1 MDYRRWARHLLLFTV
16 ALILIYAFCQLL
28 PDKPL
33 MQALSIGT
41 AYTSLLYFAVTLSIG
56 PVNLIRSR
64 RNPLSSLLR
73 RDLGIWSGILALAHT
88 ITGLQ
93 VHFKGRL
100 IQYFIYP
107 PDESHVLP
115 FRTDPFGLTNYIGLI
130 SALIMIAL
138 LCLSNNRSIRIMG
151 ASSWKKWHRLA
162 YVLVLAIPAH
172 GLVYQ
177 LLEKRIGAYT
187 MLLLAISSVIVA
199 VQISGFLRF
208 RRARDSRSLTDS
220 ETA

>member
-1 MDYRRWARHLLLFTV
+1 
-16 ALILIYAFCQLL
+16 
-28 PDKPL
+28 

-41 AYTSLLYFAVTLSIG
+41 AYTSLIYFAVTLSIG
-56 PVNLIRSR
+56 PANLIRSR

-151 ASSWKKWHRLA
+151 ASSWKKWQRLT
-162 YVLVLAIPAH
+162 YFLVLAIPIH

-177 LLEKRIGAYT
+177 LLEKRIGIYT
-187 MLLLAISSVIVA
+187 VLLLATTLVVIA
-199 VQISGFLRF
+199 MQTSGFIQ
-208 RRARDSRSLTDS
+208 RRKLKTSRQ
-220 ETA
+220 

>member
-1 MDYRRWARHLLLFTV
+1 MNFRRCARHLLLFTV
-16 ALILIYAFCQLL
+16 AFILIYAFCQLL
-28 PDKPL
+28 SDKPL

-41 AYTSLLYFAVTLSIG
+41 AYTSLIYFAVTLSIG
-56 PVNLIRSR
+56 PANLIRSR

-151 ASSWKKWHRLA
+151 ASSWKKWQRLT
-162 YVLVLAIPAH
+162 YFLVLAIPIH

-177 LLEKRIGAYT
+177 LLEKRIGIYT
-187 MLLLAISSVIVA
+187 VLLLATTLVVIA
-199 VQISGFLRF
+199 MQTSGFIQ
-208 RRARDSRSLTDS
+208 RRKLKTSRQ
-220 ETA
+220 

>member
-1 MDYRRWARHLLLFTV
+1 MNVRRWARHLLLFTV
-16 ALILIYAFCQLL
+16 AFILIYAFCRLL
-28 PDKPL
+28 SDKPL

-151 ASSWKKWHRLA
+151 ASSWKKWQRLT
-162 YVLVLAIPAH
+162 YFLVLAIPIH

-177 LLEKRIGAYT
+177 LLEKRIGIYT
-187 MLLLAISSVIVA
+187 VLLLATTLVVIA
-199 VQISGFLRF
+199 MQTSGFIQ
-208 RRARDSRSLTDS
+208 RRKLKTSRQ
-220 ETA
+220 

>member
-1 MDYRRWARHLLLFTV
+1 MLLFTV

-56 PVNLIRSR
+56 PANLIRSR

-151 ASSWKKWHRLA
+151 ASSWKKWQRLT
-162 YVLVLAIPAH
+162 YFLVLAIPIH

-177 LLEKRIGAYT
+177 LLEKRIGIYT
-187 MLLLAISSVIVA
+187 VLLLATTLVVIA
-199 VQISGFLRF
+199 MQTSGFIQHRKLKT
-208 RRARDSRSLTDS
+208 SRQ
-220 ETA
+220 

>member
-1 MDYRRWARHLLLFTV
+1 MNFRRWARHLLLFTV
-16 ALILIYAFCQLL
+16 AFILIYAFCRLL
-28 PDKPL
+28 SDKPL

-107 PDESHVLP
+107 PDELHVLP

-151 ASSWKKWHRLA
+151 VSSWKKWQRLT
-162 YVLVLAIPAH
+162 YFLVLAIPIH

-177 LLEKRIGAYT
+177 LLEKRIGIYT
-187 MLLLAISSVIVA
+187 VLLLATTLVVIA
-199 VQISGFLRF
+199 MQTSGFIQ
-208 RRARDSRSLTDS
+208 RRKLKTSRQ
-220 ETA
+220 

>member
-1 MDYRRWARHLLLFTV
+1 MNFRRWARHLLLFTV
-16 ALILIYAFCQLL
+16 AFILIYAFCRLL
-28 PDKPL
+28 SDKPL

-151 ASSWKKWHRLA
+151 ASSWKKWQRLT
-162 YVLVLAIPAH
+162 YFLVLAIPIH

-177 LLEKRIGAYT
+177 LLEKRIGIYT
-187 MLLLAISSVIVA
+187 VLLLATTLVVIA
-199 VQISGFLRF
+199 MQTSGFIQHRKLKT
-208 RRARDSRSLTDS
+208 SRQ
-220 ETA
+220 

>member
-1 MDYRRWARHLLLFTV
+1 MNFRRWARHLLLFTV
-16 ALILIYAFCQLL
+16 AFTLVYAFCRLL
-28 PDKPL
+28 SDKPL

-151 ASSWKKWHRLA
+151 ASSWKKWQRLT
-162 YVLVLAIPAH
+162 YFLVLAIPIH

-177 LLEKRIGAYT
+177 LLEKRIGIYT
-187 MLLLAISSVIVA
+187 VLLLATTLVVIA
-199 VQISGFLRF
+199 MQTSGFIQ
-208 RRARDSRSLTDS
+208 RRKLKTSRQ
-220 ETA
+220 

>member
-1 MDYRRWARHLLLFTV
+1 MNFRRCARHLLLFTV

-151 ASSWKKWHRLA
+151 ASSWKKWQRLT
-162 YVLVLAIPAH
+162 YFLVLAIPIH

-177 LLEKRIGAYT
+177 LLEKRIGIYT
-187 MLLLAISSVIVA
+187 VLLLATTLVVIA
-199 VQISGFLRF
+199 MQTSGFIQ
-208 RRARDSRSLTDS
+208 RRKLKTSRQ
-220 ETA
+220 

>member
-1 MDYRRWARHLLLFTV
+1 MTGRPMNFRRCARHLLLFTV

-56 PVNLIRSR
+56 PANLIRSR

-151 ASSWKKWHRLA
+151 ASSWKKWQRLT
-162 YVLVLAIPAH
+162 YFLVLAIPIH

-177 LLEKRIGAYT
+177 LLEKRIGIYT
-187 MLLLAISSVIVA
+187 VLLLATTLIVIA
-199 VQISGFLRF
+199 VQASGFIQHRKLKT
-208 RRARDSRSLTDS
+208 SRQ
-220 ETA
+220 

>member
-1 MDYRRWARHLLLFTV
+1 MGFMRWARHLLLFTV
-16 ALILIYAFCQLL
+16 AFALVYAFCQRL

-151 ASSWKKWHRLA
+151 ASSWKKWQRLT
-162 YVLVLAIPAH
+162 YFLVLAIPIH

-177 LLEKRIGAYT
+177 LLEKRIGIYT
-187 MLLLAISSVIVA
+187 VLLLATTLVVIA
-199 VQISGFLRF
+199 MQTSGFIQ
-208 RRARDSRSLTDS
+208 RRKLKTSRQ
-220 ETA
+220 

>member
-1 MDYRRWARHLLLFTV
+1 MNFRRWARHLLLFTV
-16 ALILIYAFCQLL
+16 AFILIYAFCQLL

-151 ASSWKKWHRLA
+151 ASSWKKWQRLT
-162 YVLVLAIPAH
+162 YFLVLAIPIH

-177 LLEKRIGAYT
+177 LLEKRIGIYT
-187 MLLLAISSVIVA
+187 VLLLATTLVVIA
-199 VQISGFLRF
+199 MQTSGFIQ
-208 RRARDSRSLTDS
+208 RRKLKTSRQ
-220 ETA
+220 

>member
-1 MDYRRWARHLLLFTV
+1 MLLFTV

-56 PVNLIRSR
+56 PANLIRSR

-151 ASSWKKWHRLA
+151 ASSWKKWQRLT
-162 YVLVLAIPAH
+162 YFLVLAIPIH

-177 LLEKRIGAYT
+177 LLEKRIGIYT
-187 MLLLAISSVIVA
+187 VLLLATTLVVIA
-199 VQISGFLRF
+199 KQTSGFIQHRKLKT
-208 RRARDSRSLTDS
+208 SRQ
-220 ETA
+220 

>member
-1 MDYRRWARHLLLFTV
+1 MNFRRWARHLLLFTV
-16 ALILIYAFCQLL
+16 AFILIYAFCRLL
-28 PDKPL
+28 SDKPL

-151 ASSWKKWHRLA
+151 ASSWKKWQRLT
-162 YVLVLAIPAH
+162 YFLVLAIPIH

-177 LLEKRIGAYT
+177 LLEKRIGIYT
-187 MLLLAISSVIVA
+187 VLLLATTLVVIA
-199 VQISGFLRF
+199 MQTSGFIQ
-208 RRARDSRSLTDS
+208 RRKLKTSRQ
-220 ETA
+220 

>member
-1 MDYRRWARHLLLFTV
+1 MNFRRCARHLLLFTV

-56 PVNLIRSR
+56 PANLIRSR

-151 ASSWKKWHRLA
+151 ASSWKKWQRLT
-162 YVLVLAIPAH
+162 YFLVLAIPIH

-177 LLEKRIGAYT
+177 LLEKRIGIYT
-187 MLLLAISSVIVA
+187 VLLLATTLVVIA
-199 VQISGFLRF
+199 MQTSGFIQHRKLKT
-208 RRARDSRSLTDS
+208 SRQ
-220 ETA
+220 

>member
-16 ALILIYAFCQLL
+16 AFILIYAFCRLL
-28 PDKPL
+28 SDKPL

-151 ASSWKKWHRLA
+151 ASSWKKWQRLT
-162 YVLVLAIPAH
+162 YFLVLAIPIH

-177 LLEKRIGAYT
+177 LLEKRIGIYT
-187 MLLLAISSVIVA
+187 VLLLATTLVVIA
-199 VQISGFLRF
+199 MQTSGFIQ
-208 RRARDSRSLTDS
+208 RRKLKTSRQ
-220 ETA
+220 

>member
-1 MDYRRWARHLLLFTV
+1 MLLFTV

-151 ASSWKKWHRLA
+151 ASSWKKWQRLT
-162 YVLVLAIPAH
+162 YFLVLAIPIH

-177 LLEKRIGAYT
+177 LLEKRIGIYT
-187 MLLLAISSVIVA
+187 VLLLATTLVVIA
-199 VQISGFLRF
+199 MQTSGFIQ
-208 RRARDSRSLTDS
+208 RRKLKTSRQ
-220 ETA
+220 

>member
-1 MDYRRWARHLLLFTV
+1 MNFRRWARHLLLFTV
-16 ALILIYAFCQLL
+16 AFILIYAFCRLL
-28 PDKPL
+28 SDKPL

-107 PDESHVLP
+107 PDELHVLP

-151 ASSWKKWHRLA
+151 ASSWKKWQRLT
-162 YVLVLAIPAH
+162 YFLVLAIPIH

-177 LLEKRIGAYT
+177 LLEKRIGIYT
-187 MLLLAISSVIVA
+187 VLLLATTLVVIA
-199 VQISGFLRF
+199 MQTSGFIQ
-208 RRARDSRSLTDS
+208 RRKLKTSRQ
-220 ETA
+220 

>member
-1 MDYRRWARHLLLFTV
+1 MNFRRWARHLLLFTV
-16 ALILIYAFCQLL
+16 AFILIYAFCRLL
-28 PDKPL
+28 SDKPL

-151 ASSWKKWHRLA
+151 VSSWKKWQRLT
-162 YVLVLAIPAH
+162 YFLVLAIPIH

-177 LLEKRIGAYT
+177 LLEKRIGIYT
-187 MLLLAISSVIVA
+187 VLLLATTLVVIA
-199 VQISGFLRF
+199 MQTSGFIQ
-208 RRARDSRSLTDS
+208 RRKLKTSRQ
-220 ETA
+220 

>member
-1 MDYRRWARHLLLFTV
+1 LITGGLINFRRWARHLLLFTV
-16 ALILIYAFCQLL
+16 AFILIYAFCRLL
-28 PDKPL
+28 SDKPL

-107 PDESHVLP
+107 PDELHVLP

-151 ASSWKKWHRLA
+151 VSSWKKWQRLT
-162 YVLVLAIPAH
+162 YFLVLAIPIH

-177 LLEKRIGAYT
+177 LLEKRIGIYT
-187 MLLLAISSVIVA
+187 VLLLATTLVVIA
-199 VQISGFLRF
+199 MQTSGFIQ
-208 RRARDSRSLTDS
+208 RRKLKTSRQ
-220 ETA
+220 

>member
-1 MDYRRWARHLLLFTV
+1 MGFMRWARHLLLFTV
-16 ALILIYAFCQLL
+16 AFALVYAFCQRL

-56 PVNLIRSR
+56 PANLIRSR

-138 LCLSNNRSIRIMG
+138 LCLSNNRSIRILG
-151 ASSWKKWHRLA
+151 ASSWKKWQRSA
-162 YVLVLAIPAH
+162 YFLVLAIPIH
-172 GLVYQ
+172 GLIYQ
-177 LLEKRIGAYT
+177 LLEKRIGIYT
-187 MLLLAISSVIVA
+187 LLLLATTLVVITMQA
-199 VQISGFLRF
+199 SGFIQHRKLK
-208 RRARDSRSLTDS
+208 ASRQ
-220 ETA
+220 

>member
-16 ALILIYAFCQLL
+16 AFTLVYAFCRLL
-28 PDKPL
+28 SDKPL

-151 ASSWKKWHRLA
+151 ASSWKKWQRLT
-162 YVLVLAIPAH
+162 YFLVLAIPIH

-177 LLEKRIGAYT
+177 LLEKRIGIYT
-187 MLLLAISSVIVA
+187 VLLLATTLVVIA
-199 VQISGFLRF
+199 MQTSGFIQ
-208 RRARDSRSLTDS
+208 RRKLKTSRQ
-220 ETA
+220 